1 MFYLNYI
8 LTGDTDT
15 FTQKLIINDQIIKTK
30 IQNTSKKYIP
40 KKQRKLNNVSS
51 INNE

>member
-1 MFYLNYI
+1 MVMYKTLKA
-8 LTGDTDT
+8 D
-15 FTQKLIINDQIIKTK
+15 DQIIKTK